1 MPSVARAGSRRHGV
15 APPGGGGGE
24 TFVRQRKRVRMAAVA
39 DTELIARHHHEPLGG
54 VELRLAVVRQQLH
67 VVVLSAEPALLI
79 QADRR

>member
-1 MPSVARAGSRRHGV
+1 MGLLPQGV
-15 APPGGGGGE
+15 AAARLSYVSANVSGL
-24 TFVRQRKRVRMAAVA
+24 VAVA